1 MKRILNSPLIL
12 LLLIASACFDETDIT
27 SVQAES
33 FIKYFNPL
41 PVFAAADAKPITQG
55 YALLGT
61 VKNALGISR
70 ICLIRTDEY
79 GNTIDTARYYGDYD
93 VARAYCLQVLSDGG
107 FAILGSVKDP
117 STNKFVVYFIRTD
130 EVGNPL
136 WTKEIPSAGNVEAR
150 HFEVNDQ
157 ETFIMTGYAEKSNVV
172 SEKQV
177 WIGALDK
184 DGNQPFWS
192 PKMYGA
198 DKDDEGRHL
207 QVLGDGSFVITGV
220 TKNDPAN
227 AGFNRAF
234 IMKANSTGGAPGI
247 YYLPSDGEEEGNC
260 IRVID
265 NEHFLISGTV
275 RKASSAT
282 GSDIMLKRVSL
293 ISFVLTTE
301 WDKPVELDGN
311 DEGRSLI
318 LVGSSIY
325 ILGTNSTTT
334 ENTAI
339 SFVITDIG
347 GNNPRYSFFGLGSQL
362 SGSSFERTTFDNG
375 FIISG
380 SNRHS
385 ENSISAALI
394 KIRADG
400 SF

>member
-1 MKRILNSPLIL
+1 MKRILYTPLSL
-12 LLLIASACFDETDIT
+12 LLLMASACFDETDIT
-27 SVQAES
+27 SVQAGS
-33 FIKYFNPL
+33 FIKYFNPY
-41 PVFAAADAKPITQG
+41 PVFTATDAKPLNQG

-61 VKNALGISR
+61 VENDLGVSR

-79 GNTIDTARYYGDYD
+79 GNTVDTARYYGEYD

-117 STNKFVVYFIRTD
+117 STSKFVVYFIRTD
-130 EVGNPL
+130 ELGNPV
-136 WTKEIPSAGNVEAR
+136 WTKQIPSAGNVEAK
-150 HFEVNDQ
+150 HFEVNAQ
-157 ETFIMTGYAEKSNVV
+157 ETFIMTGYAEKSGTV

-198 DKDDEGRHL
+198 DRDDEGRHL
-207 QVLGDGSFVITGV
+207 QMLGDGSFVITGV
-220 TKNDPAN
+220 SKNDPAN
-227 AGFNRAF
+227 VGSNRAF
-234 IMKANSTGGAPGI
+234 IMKATSTGGAPGI

-265 NEHFLISGTV
+265 NEHYLISGTV
-275 RKASSAT
+275 KKPSSAT
-282 GSDIMLKRVSL
+282 GTDIMLKKVSL
-293 ISFVLTTE
+293 ISYVLTTQ
-301 WDKPVELDGN
+301 WDKPVELAGN
-311 DEGRSLI
+311 DDGRSLI
-318 LVGSSIY
+318 TVGNSMY
-325 ILGTNSTTT
+325 ILGTNSTTA

-339 SFVITDIG
+339 SFVITDSE

-362 SGSSFERTTFDNG
+362 SGSSFYRTTFDNG

-380 SNRHS
+380 TNKHS

-394 KIRADG
+394 KIREDG
-400 SF
+400 SL

>member
-1 MKRILNSPLIL
+1 MKRTLYIPLIL
-12 LLLIASACFDETDIT
+12 LLLVASSCFDETDIT

-33 FIKYFNPL
+33 FIKYFNPY
-41 PVFAAADAKPITQG
+41 PVFTAADAKPVAQG

-61 VKNALGISR
+61 VENSLGISR

-79 GNTIDTARYYGDYD
+79 GNTIDTARYYGEYD

-117 STNKFVVYFIRTD
+117 ATAKFVVYFIRTD
-130 EVGNPL
+130 ELGNPI
-136 WTKEIPSAGNVEAR
+136 WTRKIPGAGNVEAL
-150 HFEVNDQ
+150 HFEVNAQ
-157 ETFIMTGYAEKSNVV
+157 ETFIMTGYAEKSSSV
-172 SEKQV
+172 SEKQI

-207 QVLGDGSFVITGV
+207 QILNDGSFVITGV

-234 IMKANSTGGAPGI
+234 IIKANSTGGAPGI

-275 RKASSAT
+275 KKTSSST
-282 GSDIMLKRVSL
+282 GSDIMLKRISL
-293 ISFVLTTE
+293 INFVLTTQ

-311 DEGRSLI
+311 DVGQSLI
-318 LVGSSIY
+318 TDGNSIY
-325 ILGTNSTTT
+325 ILGTNSTTA

-339 SFVITDIG
+339 SFVITDSE
-347 GNNPRYSFFGLGSQL
+347 GNSPRYSFFGLGSQL
-362 SGSSFERTTFDNG
+362 SGSSFERTSFDNG

-380 SNRHS
+380 TNKHS
-385 ENSISAALI
+385 ENSISASLI

-400 SF
+400 SL